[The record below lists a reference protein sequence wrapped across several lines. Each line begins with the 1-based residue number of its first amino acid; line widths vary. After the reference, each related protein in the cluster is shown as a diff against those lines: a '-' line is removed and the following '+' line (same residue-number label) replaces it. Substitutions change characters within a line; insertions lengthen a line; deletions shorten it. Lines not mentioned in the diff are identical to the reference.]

1 MENNKINL
9 GLCQGRH
16 SIPQVSSYIF
26 AQEVNPLDVDGLTRQ
41 AVISLYNLKKQGI
54 TAIDLYV
61 TGLTVALVAVINA
74 AISHGIILTLYHFD
88 RESGNYY
95 PQELRSW
102 N

>member
-1 MENNKINL
+1 MENKISL

-16 SIPQVSSYIF
+16 SIPRVQNYIF
-26 AQEVNPLDVDGLTRQ
+26 TQEVKPLDIDGLTRQ
-41 AVISLYNLKKQGI
+41 AVITLYNLKKQGI
-54 TAIDLYV
+54 TTINLYV

-74 AISHGIILTLYHFD
+74 AITHGITLILWHYD

-95 PQELRSW
+95 PQELRQW

>member
-41 AVISLYNLKKQGI
+41 AIVTLLELKKQGI
-54 TAIDLYV
+54 TTIDLYV

-74 AISHGIILTLYHFD
+74 AITHGITLICWHFD

>member
-16 SIPQVSSYIF
+16 SIPQVTEYIF
-26 AQEVNPLDVDGLTRQ
+26 TQEVNPLDVDGLTRQ
-41 AVISLYNLKKQGI
+41 AVVSLLPFAGKQI
-54 TAIDLYV
+54 NLYV
-61 TGLTVALVAVINA
+61 TGLTVALVAVINT
-74 AISHGIILTLYHFD
+74 AITHGITLILWHFD

>member
-16 SIPQVSSYIF
+16 SIPQVTEYIF
-26 AQEVNPLDVDGLTRQ
+26 TQEVNPLDVDGLTRQ
-41 AVISLYNLKKQGI
+41 AVTNLFKLKKQGVTTI
-54 TAIDLYV
+54 NLYV

-74 AISHGIILTLYHFD
+74 AITHGITLILWHFD